1 MTGRTMRAAVLHGR
15 QDVRIESV
23 PVPEVG
29 AGEVLLRTGAALTC
43 GTDVKVFKRG
53 YHARMLVPPTL
64 FGHEIAGTVVEAGA
78 GAAFRPGDRVVAAN
92 SAPCEACPP
101 CRAGRPNL
109 CDDLLFW
116 NGAYAEFARIP
127 ARIVARNMLPLP
139 DAVPFASGALVE
151 PLACVVRGVQACG
164 LDRGQSVAIF
174 GTGPIGLL
182 FMALARRRGAHVI
195 AVGRRPEALARA
207 RELGAEEVVQMAEGK
222 DVVALVRAAA
232 SGGRGPDVVVDAVGL
247 VETARLALESVGKGG
262 RVNLFAGCPAGER
275 LGVDPARLHYE
286 EITVL
291 STFHHTPDAVRE
303 ALRLICS
310 GEVEA
315 PSFVSGTAPLEALPE
330 ILRSAGEGGMLKT
343 AVIP

>member
-15 QDVRIESV
+15 EDVRIESV

-195 AVGRRPEALARA
+195 AVGRRAEALARA

-247 VETARLALESVGKGG
+247 VETAGLALESVGKGG

-303 ALRLICS
+303 ALRLISS

-315 PSFVSGTAPLEALPE
+315 PSFLSGTAPLEALPE